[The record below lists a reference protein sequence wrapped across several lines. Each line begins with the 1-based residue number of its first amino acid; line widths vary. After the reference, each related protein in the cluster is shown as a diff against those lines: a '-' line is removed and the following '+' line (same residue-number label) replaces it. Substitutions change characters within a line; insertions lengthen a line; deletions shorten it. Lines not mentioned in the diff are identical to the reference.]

1 MKNKFVD
8 FIKNFF
14 RALSANVLRI
24 VITFVLTLL
33 LPKILGQEEYG
44 FWQLYLFYVTYA
56 SYSSLGWCEGIYLK
70 YGGKDYHTLDKQAI
84 AGQVWSL
91 AIYEVF
97 FNIIAAIVVSI
108 VVPDP
113 AKKLIL
119 YFAFI
124 SAFLDI
130 IRYIL
135 QNLLQ
140 STNRIKEY
148 ARLVTAERLLFFG
161 FAILFIC
168 IGSRDYVFFIY
179 SELLARLISLIYA
192 LIMCRDVVF
201 VKLTSPREIVDE
213 AKELVGC
220 GFKLLFASLASQLI
234 IGIVRFAVE
243 QEWGTIVFGKISLT
257 LSMSNML
264 ITCISAV
271 SVVLFPVLKKM
282 DDQRLS
288 DVYSVMR
295 MVLTVPVYG
304 VLLVYVPARL
314 ILSLW
319 LPQYAESLKYL
330 AVLFPICVYEIRS
343 SVLINTYFKAYRK
356 ENLILYINVIT
367 VALSL
372 FLTFITVGVMKNLDL
387 TVIIIVVLMLFK
399 CVLSE
404 ILLKPLVGGNIW
416 RDLIQE
422 FVLTAVFVVSSW
434 YISDYKATLCYGV
447 VYMLYLLLNKKDIGK
462 QLTQMKQIIRK

>member
-97 FNIIAAIVVSI
+97 FNVIAAIVVSI
-108 VVPDP
+108 IVPDP

-179 SELLARLISLIYA
+179 SEMLA
-192 LIMCRDVVF
+192 
-201 VKLTSPREIVDE
+201 
-213 AKELVGC
+213 
-220 GFKLLFASLASQLI
+220 
-234 IGIVRFAVE
+234 
-243 QEWGTIVFGKISLT
+243 
-257 LSMSNML
+257 
-264 ITCISAV
+264 
-271 SVVLFPVLKKM
+271 
-282 DDQRLS
+282 
-288 DVYSVMR
+288 
-295 MVLTVPVYG
+295 
-304 VLLVYVPARL
+304 
-314 ILSLW
+314 
-319 LPQYAESLKYL
+319 
-330 AVLFPICVYEIRS
+330 
-343 SVLINTYFKAYRK
+343 
-356 ENLILYINVIT
+356 
-367 VALSL
+367 
-372 FLTFITVGVMKNLDL
+372 
-387 TVIIIVVLMLFK
+387 
-399 CVLSE
+399 
-404 ILLKPLVGGNIW
+404 
-416 RDLIQE
+416 
-422 FVLTAVFVVSSW
+422 
-434 YISDYKATLCYGV
+434 
-447 VYMLYLLLNKKDIGK
+447 
-462 QLTQMKQIIRK
+462 